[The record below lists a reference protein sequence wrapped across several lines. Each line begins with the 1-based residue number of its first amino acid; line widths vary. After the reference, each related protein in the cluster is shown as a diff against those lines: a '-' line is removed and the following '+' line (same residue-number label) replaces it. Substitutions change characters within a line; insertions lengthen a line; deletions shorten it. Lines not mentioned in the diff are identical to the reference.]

1 MKTIYAFAIGILV
14 AVLVSGMTSG
24 CGEQVEYEGQ
34 PQSEAAAPAGGV
46 ESAAAT
52 AASVT
57 TAGGPAGVITGVVT
71 ETMNAGGYT
80 YLLVDTDA
88 GQRWAA
94 VSERSLSV
102 GDRVTIADAILM
114 RDFAS
119 SSLDRT
125 FDEIWFAQTIHVGDA
140 PAPTAPGSGFDQSR
154 GIGSAHVAVDQ
165 ELVADIPVPAGGHTV
180 AALYAEKEALA
191 GHEVV
196 VRGQVVKYT
205 AEVMG
210 SNWLHIQDGSGE
222 GETADLTVT
231 TAAQVKAG
239 DVVLVRGKLAVD
251 RDFGYGYRYALLIED
266 AEVTVE

>member
-1 MKTIYAFAIGILV
+1 MKTIYALAIGILV
-14 AVLVSGMTSG
+14 FGLLAGLTSG
-24 CGEQVEYEGQ
+24 CGEKVEYEGQ
-34 PQSEAAAPAGGV
+34 PQSETTAHTEAAEAA
-46 ESAAAT
+46 AAAT
-52 AASVT
+52 ATPA
-57 TAGGPAGVITGVVT
+57 AGPAGIFSGVVT
-71 ETMNAGGYT
+71 ETMNAGSYT
-80 YLLVDTDA
+80 YVLVDTDA

-94 VSERSLSV
+94 GSEMSVNV

-125 FDEIWFAQTIHVGDA
+125 FDEIWFAQTIQVGDA
-140 PAPTAPGSGFDQSR
+140 PAPAAAGGGFDQSM

-165 ELVADIPVPAGGHTV
+165 EIIADIAVPAGGRTV
-180 AALYAEKEALA
+180 ATLYAEKESLA

-231 TAAQVKAG
+231 TTAQAEVG
-239 DVVLVRGKLAVD
+239 DVVVVRGKLAID

>member
-1 MKTIYAFAIGILV
+1 MKTIYTMAIGILV
-14 AVLVSGMTSG
+14 VGALTGLTSG
-24 CGEQVEYEGQ
+24 WGEQVEYEGQ
-34 PQSEAAAPAGGV
+34 PQSEAEAHTEGAEAAAA
-46 ESAAAT
+46 AAAT
-52 AASVT
+52 PAA
-57 TAGGPAGVITGVVT
+57 GPAGVFSGVVT
-71 ETMNAGGYT
+71 ETMNAGSYT
-80 YLLVDTDA
+80 YVLVDTDT

-94 VSERSLSV
+94 GSEMSVNV

>member
-1 MKTIYAFAIGILV
+1 MKTIYAIAIGILV
-14 AVLVSGMTSG
+14 FGLLAGLTSG
-24 CGEQVEYEGQ
+24 CGEKVEYEGQ
-34 PQSEAAAPAGGV
+34 PQSEAAAHTDGA
-46 ESAAAT
+46 EAAAAT
-52 AASVT
+52 PAT
-57 TAGGPAGVITGVVT
+57 GPAGVFSGVVT
-71 ETMNAGGYT
+71 ETMNAGSYT
-80 YLLVDTDA
+80 YVLVDTDA

-94 VSERSLSV
+94 GSEMSVNV

-140 PAPTAPGSGFDQSR
+140 PAPAAPGSGFDQSM

-165 ELVADIPVPAGGHTV
+165 KIIADIAVPADGRTV
-180 AALYAEKEALA
+180 AALYAEKEVLA

-205 AEVMG
+205 AEAMG
-210 SNWLHIQDGSGE
+210 ANWLHIQDGSGE

-231 TAAQVKAG
+231 TAAQVKVG
-239 DVVLVRGKLAVD
+239 DVVVVRGKLAVD

>member
-1 MKTIYAFAIGILV
+1 VKTIYTMAIGILV
-14 AVLVSGMTSG
+14 VGALTGLTSR

-34 PQSEAAAPAGGV
+34 PQSEAEAHTEGAEAAAA
-46 ESAAAT
+46 AAAT
-52 AASVT
+52 PAA
-57 TAGGPAGVITGVVT
+57 GPAGVFSGVVT
-71 ETMNAGGYT
+71 ETMNAGSYT
-80 YLLVDTDA
+80 YVLVDTDA

-94 VSERSLSV
+94 GSEMSVNV

-125 FDEIWFAQTIHVGDA
+125 FDEIWFAQTIHVGDTPA
-140 PAPTAPGSGFDQSR
+140 PAATGGGFDQSR
-154 GIGSAHVAVDQ
+154 GIGSAHVGVDQ
-165 ELVADIPVPAGGHTV
+165 EIVVDIVVPAGGRTV
-180 AALYAEKEALA
+180 AALYAEKESLA

-231 TAAQVKAG
+231 TAAQVEVG
-239 DVVLVRGKLAVD
+239 DVVVVRGKLAID

>member
-1 MKTIYAFAIGILV
+1 MF
-14 AVLVSGMTSG
+14 S
-24 CGEQVEYEGQ
+24 
-34 PQSEAAAPAGGV
+34 
-46 ESAAAT
+46 
-52 AASVT
+52 
-57 TAGGPAGVITGVVT
+57 GVVT
-71 ETMNAGGYT
+71 ETMNAGSYT

-88 GQRWAA
+88 GPRWAA
-94 VSERSLSV
+94 GSEMSLNV

-140 PAPTAPGSGFDQSR
+140 PAPAVPGSGFDQSR

-165 ELVADIPVPAGGHTV
+165 EIVADIAVPAGGYTV
-180 AALYAEKEALA
+180 AALYAEKDALA
-191 GHEVV
+191 GHEVL

-231 TAAQVKAG
+231 TAAQVKVG
-239 DVVLVRGKLAVD
+239 DVVVIRGKLS
-251 RDFGYGYRYALLIED
+251 
-266 AEVTVE
+266 AEGI